1 MRFMHLHKF
10 KYIFSH
16 NRKFY
21 FGDQWAKRTI
31 LFYALLKH
39 ATIKSSIQKHGIE
52 FIVYV
57 IIFKRQGIRLL
68 REGKKK
74 NKKAYVRKVA
84 RLR

>member
-1 MRFMHLHKF
+1 MGKKNYIVLCTFDTRHDQKF
-10 KYIFSH
+10 HSETRDRIY
-16 NRKFY
+16 R
-21 FGDQWAKRTI
+21 
-31 LFYALLKH
+31 
-39 ATIKSSIQKHGIE
+39 
-52 FIVYV
+52 VCV